1 MNRYDVLIIGG
12 GIAGLQAAIQL
23 GRYEHEVLVIDKG
36 YGRSTL
42 CKQYNNLLGWPQG
55 VSGKE
60 LRDRGRQHA
69 EQYGIEF
76 VIDEI
81 TSVTKTETG
90 EFVATGKGGVPYLGH
105 LLLLSTGITDRLPPL
120 EGLQPCMGSSIYI
133 CPDCDGYE
141 AKGQRTLVLG
151 SGNAGAHMA
160 LTLSYWTQDI
170 VYINHEQKEV
180 SAELD
185 GQLREKNIEVI
196 AQPARLIEQHEG
208 KLAAIQLADGRRL
221 EARIAFTSFGGNQIH
236 TDLAKQLGVERLENG
251 HAAADP
257 RSKMSN
263 VPGVWIAGDIGVH
276 SEQLTVAMAEGSL
289 SAIWMHKRLLQEQPE
304 LQLTH

>member
-1 MNRYDVLIIGG
+1 MKRYDVLIIGG

-23 GRYEHEVLVIDKG
+23 GRYEHKVLVIDKG

-42 CKQYNNLLGWPQG
+42 CKQYHNLLGWPEG

-60 LRDRGRQHA
+60 LRERGRLHA
-69 EQYGIEF
+69 EKYGIEF
-76 VIDEI
+76 ATDEI
-81 TSVTKTETG
+81 ATVTKTESG
-90 EFVATGKGGVPYLGH
+90 HFRATGRGGDSYEGH
-105 LLLLSTGITDRLPPL
+105 LLLLSTGITDRLPQL
-120 EGLQPCMGSSIYI
+120 EGLEPCMGSSIYI
-133 CPDCDGYE
+133 CPDCDGYA

-151 SGNAGAHMA
+151 SGKAGAHMA

-170 VYINHEQKEV
+170 LYVNHEQKDIGD
-180 SAELD
+180 ELEAK
-185 GQLREKNIEVI
+185 LRAKHIEVI
-196 AQPARLIEQHEG
+196 AQPIRSIEQHEG
-208 KLAAIQLADGRRL
+208 QLQSVHLNNGRRL
-221 EARIAFTSFGGNQIH
+221 EAQVAFTSFGGNQIH
-236 TDLAKQLGVERLENG
+236 TELAKQLGVERLENG